1 VSNQHFISDEDLH
14 AYIDGAL
21 KEGRV
26 LAVRDALARNAAL
39 AERAALFQADKAML
53 KAVYAP
59 LAKRPLPPEWIARV
73 HRQARPR
80 VPWRLAAGAIAAA
93 ILVLAGG
100 SLAWRQYA
108 PARDGDLVSAALD
121 ARDGTRAPEQHIALS
136 DIVQAHRYDAAL
148 RQTVASNVHIPDL
161 SRMGYR
167 LRGLRLYGTAAEL
180 LYQGPQG
187 RPFTLYM
194 RRSDGSA
201 HFDQFGRGSLRVCV
215 WQDDQISTVMV
226 GDISVAAMQRLAI
239 LTYTGL
245 TSS

>member
-1 VSNQHFISDEDLH
+1 VSNQLLISDEDLH
-14 AYIDGAL
+14 AYIDGVL
-21 KEGRV
+21 EEGRALV
-26 LAVRDALARNAAL
+26 VRDALAGNAAL
-39 AERAALFQADKAML
+39 AERAALFQADKTML
-53 KAVYAP
+53 KAVYGP
-59 LAKRPLPPEWIARV
+59 LAKRPLPPEWIAL
-73 HRQARPR
+73 ARR
-80 VPWRLAAGAIAAA
+80 RSRPWMRWQLAGAIAAA

-108 PARDGDLVSAALD
+108 PAGNGDVVEAALD
-121 ARDGTRAPEQHIALS
+121 ARDGTRAPERHIALG
-136 DIVQAHRYDAAL
+136 DIVQAHRYDATL

-167 LRGLRLYGTAAEL
+167 LTGLRLYGTAAEL

-187 RPFTLYM
+187 RLFTLYM

-201 HFDQFGRGSLRVCV
+201 RFDQFGHGSLRVCV

-226 GDISVAAMQRLAI
+226 GDVSVAAMQRLAI

-245 TSS
+245 TS

>member
-1 VSNQHFISDEDLH
+1 MSNQLLVSDEDLH

-21 KEGRV
+21 EEGRAR
-26 LAVRDALARNAAL
+26 AVQNALAGNAAL
-39 AERAALFQADKAML
+39 AERAALFRADKAML

-59 LAKRPLPPEWIARV
+59 LAERPLPPEWIALARRQV
-73 HRQARPR
+73 HPWR
-80 VPWRLAAGAIAAA
+80 PWRLAGAIAAA
-93 ILVLAGG
+93 VLILAGG
-100 SLAWRQYA
+100 SLAWRHYSSL
-108 PARDGDLVSAALD
+108 RNGDVVEAALD
-121 ARDGTRAPEQHIALS
+121 ARDGTQEPERYIALN

-148 RQTVASNVHIPDL
+148 RQAVASNVHVPDL

-167 LRGLRLYGTAAEL
+167 PNGLRLYGTAAEL

-187 RPFTLYM
+187 KLFTLYI

-201 HFDQFGRGSLRVCV
+201 RFDQFGRGSLRVCV

-245 TSS
+245 TS

>member
-1 VSNQHFISDEDLH
+1 VSKQLLISDEDLH

-21 KEGRV
+21 DEDRA
-26 LAVRDALARNAAL
+26 LAVRNALAGNAAL
-39 AERAALFQADKAML
+39 AERAALFLADKAML

-59 LAKRPLPPEWIARV
+59 LAERPLPPEWIAL
-73 HRQARPR
+73 ARR
-80 VPWRLAAGAIAAA
+80 RSWMRWRLAGAIAAA
-93 ILVLAGG
+93 VLIMAGG
-100 SLAWRQYA
+100 SLAWRHYS
-108 PARDGDLVSAALD
+108 PLNTGDVVEAALD
-121 ARDGTRAPEQHIALS
+121 ARDGTQAPERHIALG
-136 DIVQAHRYDAAL
+136 DIVQAHRYDATL

-167 LRGLRLYGTAAEL
+167 LSGLRLYGRAAEL

-187 RPFTLYM
+187 KLFTLYI

-201 HFDQFGRGSLRVCV
+201 RFDQFGHGSLRVCV

-226 GDISVAAMQRLAI
+226 GDISVAVMQRLAI

-245 TSS
+245 TS

>member
-1 VSNQHFISDEDLH
+1 VSNPLLISDEDLH
-14 AYIDGAL
+14 AYVDGVLDEA
-21 KEGRV
+21 RA

-59 LAKRPLPPEWIARV
+59 LADRPLPQEWTLLAR
-73 HRQARPR
+73 RSRPKM
-80 VPWRLAAGAIAAA
+80 PWRLAGAIAAA
-93 ILVLAGG
+93 VLIVVGA
-100 SLAWRQYA
+100 SLAWRHYA
-108 PARDGDLVSAALD
+108 SGNGDVVEAALD
-121 ARDGTRAPEQHIALS
+121 ARDGTLTPRRYIALS
-136 DIVQAHRYDAAL
+136 DIGQAHRYDAAL
-148 RQTVASNVHIPDL
+148 RQTIASNVHIPDL

-167 LRGLRLYGTAAEL
+167 PSGLRLYGTAAEL

-187 RPFTLYM
+187 RLFTLYI
-194 RRSDGSA
+194 RRSDGA
-201 HFDQFGRGSLRVCV
+201 ARFDQFAHGGLRVCI

-245 TSS
+245 SS

>member
-1 VSNQHFISDEDLH
+1 VSKQLLISDEDLH

-21 KEGRV
+21 DEDRA
-26 LAVRDALARNAAL
+26 LAVRNALAGNAAL
-39 AERAALFQADKAML
+39 AERAALFLADKAML

-59 LAKRPLPPEWIARV
+59 LAERPLPPEWIALA
-73 HRQARPR
+73 RQRPR
-80 VPWRLAAGAIAAA
+80 MRWRLAGAIAAA
-93 ILVLAGG
+93 VLIVAGG
-100 SLAWRQYA
+100 SLVWQHYS
-108 PARDGDLVSAALD
+108 PLNNGDVVEAALD
-121 ARDGTRAPEQHIALS
+121 ARDGTRAPERHIALG
-136 DIVQAHRYDAAL
+136 DIVQAHRYDATL

-167 LRGLRLYGTAAEL
+167 LSGLRLYNRAAEL

-187 RPFTLYM
+187 KLFTLYI

-201 HFDQFGRGSLRVCV
+201 RFDQFGHGSLRVCV

-245 TSS
+245 TS

>member
-1 VSNQHFISDEDLH
+1 VSKQLLISDEDLH

-21 KEGRV
+21 DEDRA
-26 LAVRDALARNAAL
+26 LAVRNALAGNAVL
-39 AERAALFQADKAML
+39 AERAALFLADKAML

-59 LAKRPLPPEWIARV
+59 LAERPLPPEWIAL
-73 HRQARPR
+73 ARRRPQVR
-80 VPWRLAAGAIAAA
+80 WRLAGAIAAA
-93 ILVLAGG
+93 VLIMAGG
-100 SLAWRQYA
+100 SLVWRHYS
-108 PARDGDLVSAALD
+108 PLNNGDVVEAALD
-121 ARDGTRAPEQHIALS
+121 ARDGTRAPERHIALG
-136 DIVQAHRYDAAL
+136 DIVQAHRYDATL

-167 LRGLRLYGTAAEL
+167 LSGLRLYGSAAEL

-187 RPFTLYM
+187 RLFTLYI

-201 HFDQFGRGSLRVCV
+201 RFDQFGHGSLRVCV

-226 GDISVAAMQRLAI
+226 GDISVAVMQRLAI

-245 TSS
+245 TS

>member
-1 VSNQHFISDEDLH
+1 VSNPLLISDEDLH

-21 KEGRV
+21 EEGRA
-26 LAVRDALARNAAL
+26 LAVRNALAANAAL

-59 LAKRPLPPEWIARV
+59 LAERPLPPEWIALA
-73 HRQARPR
+73 RQRPR
-80 VPWRLAAGAIAAA
+80 MRWRLASAIAAA
-93 ILVLAGG
+93 VLILAGG
-100 SLAWRQYA
+100 SLAWRHYS
-108 PARDGDLVSAALD
+108 PLWNGDVVEAALD
-121 ARDGTRAPEQHIALS
+121 ARDGTRAPERHIALR
-136 DIVQAHRYDAAL
+136 DIVQAHRYDATL

-167 LRGLRLYGTAAEL
+167 LYGLRLYGTAAEL

-187 RPFTLYM
+187 RLFTLYI
-194 RRSDGSA
+194 RRSDGSVR
-201 HFDQFGRGSLRVCV
+201 FDQFGHGGLRVCV

-245 TSS
+245 TS